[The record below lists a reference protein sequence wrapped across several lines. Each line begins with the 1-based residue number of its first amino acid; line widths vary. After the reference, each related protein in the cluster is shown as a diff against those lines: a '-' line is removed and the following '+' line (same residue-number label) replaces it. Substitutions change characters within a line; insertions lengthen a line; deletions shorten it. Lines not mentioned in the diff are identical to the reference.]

1 MLEILEK
8 KNPDVKSLRDFIRYL
23 KHIPSFDSILNT
35 FQVVTRAEDLSL
47 RERNEDGLTLNEI
60 LPLIN
65 HPTVHAG
72 NDFGADN
79 NRVAPKQRGLML
91 KRGQALYASVG
102 GPTALT
108 YPFYVNVQG
117 GYY

>member
-1 MLEILEK
+1 MKLDWHNNDESFLINGKSINQIIAMLEILEK

-60 LPLIN
+60 LDRL
-65 HPTVHAG
+65 
-72 NDFGADN
+72 DM
-79 NRVAPKQRGLML
+79 GLS
-91 KRGQALYASVG
+91 GDI
-102 GPTALT
+102 
-108 YPFYVNVQG
+108 
-117 GYY
+117 